1 VVETVAGRGRLTPRS
16 GAPICRRQLS
26 PTSEP
31 LIPVTALQ
39 VVELLLAAAFAAVVL
54 FQLYSVLG
62 RRMGRQPQDGS
73 KFPPLRAA
81 QPRPAQP
88 AAEPPVDLTGVG
100 ALKARDPNFDPQ
112 RFLAGARSAY
122 EQIVKAY
129 AAGDRGVLQ
138 RLTSSTV
145 FRAFE
150 RGLAQREA
158 ADRTEQ
164 VEFLQPPRADLDN
177 AKVNGDTAEVRVRF
191 LSELRSRSKDAAGE
205 AVDDRRTAEF
215 WTFERLVTSRDPN
228 WTLARVEAAEA

>member
-1 VVETVAGRGRLTPRS
+1 M
-16 GAPICRRQLS
+16 
-26 PTSEP
+26 
-31 LIPVTALQ
+31 Q

-73 KFPPLRAA
+73 KFNPAKVLAA
-81 QPRPAQP
+81 RTTQP
-88 AAEPPVDLTGVG
+88 APDAATTTPSGVG
-100 ALKARDPNFDPQ
+100 AVKARDPAFDPQ

-138 RLTSSTV
+138 GLTSKTV
-145 FRAFE
+145 FGAFE
-150 RGLAQREA
+150 RGLVQREA
-158 ADRTEQ
+158 ANRTEQ
-164 VEFLQPPRADLDN
+164 VEFLQPTRADLDD
-177 AKVNGDTAEVRVRF
+177 ASMNGETARVRVRF
-191 LSELRSRSKDAAGE
+191 LSELRSRTKDAAGE

>member
-1 VVETVAGRGRLTPRS
+1 M
-16 GAPICRRQLS
+16 
-26 PTSEP
+26 
-31 LIPVTALQ
+31 Q

-73 KFPPLRAA
+73 KFAA
-81 QPRPAQP
+81 LKPAAMRPAAPDTP
-88 AAEPPVDLTGVG
+88 APAEPTGLS
-100 ALKARDPNFDPQ
+100 ALKARDPGFDPQ

-129 AAGDRGVLQ
+129 AAGDRAVLQ
-138 RLTSSTV
+138 GLTSNVV

-150 RGLAQREA
+150 RGLAEREA
-158 ADRTEQ
+158 ANRSEQ
-164 VEFLQPPRADLDN
+164 VEFLQPPRADLE
-177 AKVNGDTAEVRVRF
+177 TASVTGETAQVRVRF
-191 LSELRSRSKDAAGE
+191 LSELRSRIKDAAGE

-228 WTLARVEAAEA
+228 WLLARVEAAEA

>member
-1 VVETVAGRGRLTPRS
+1 MTPI
-16 GAPICRRQLS
+16 AVS
-26 PTSEP
+26 P
-31 LIPVTALQ
+31 LQ

-62 RRMGRQPQDGS
+62 RRMGRQPQDAS
-73 KFPPLRAA
+73 KLGLAKVLTPRGPTTPADTAA
-81 QPRPAQP
+81 PIQP
-88 AAEPPVDLTGVG
+88 TGVG
-100 ALKARDPNFDPQ
+100 ALKARDPSFDPQ
-112 RFLAGARSAY
+112 RFLSGARTAY

-129 AAGDRGVLQ
+129 AAGDRGVLKG
-138 RLTSSTV
+138 LTSSTV
-145 FRAFE
+145 FGAFE

-164 VEFLQPPRADLDN
+164 VEFLQPPRADLDD
-177 AKVNGDTAEVRVRF
+177 ASVNGETARVRVRF
-191 LSELRSRSKDAAGE
+191 LSELRSRTKDAAGE

>member
-1 VVETVAGRGRLTPRS
+1 
-16 GAPICRRQLS
+16 
-26 PTSEP
+26 
-31 LIPVTALQ
+31 LQ

-62 RRMGRQPQDGS
+62 RRMGRQPQDGARLA
-73 KFPPLRAA
+73 PLRAA
-81 QPRPAQP
+81 QARPAQP
-88 AAEPPVDLTGVG
+88 PAEAAVDATGVG
-100 ALKARDPNFDPQ
+100 ALKARDPSFEPQ
-112 RFLAGARSAY
+112 RFLAGARNAY

-129 AAGDRGVLQ
+129 AAGDRGALQ
-138 RLTSSTV
+138 RLTSSAV

-158 ADRTEQ
+158 AERTEQ
-164 VEFLQPPRADLDN
+164 VEFLHPPRADLDD
-177 AKVNGDTAEVRVRF
+177 AKVNGDTATVRVRF
-191 LSELRSRSKDAAGE
+191 LSELRSRTKDAAGE

>member
-1 VVETVAGRGRLTPRS
+1 MRP
-16 GAPICRRQLS
+16 LS
-26 PTSEP
+26 
-31 LIPVTALQ
+31 LIAVSPLQ

-62 RRMGRQPQDGS
+62 RRMGRQPQEGA
-73 KFPPLRAA
+73 KMGPLKQMTSRAA
-81 QPRPAQP
+81 PPAPDAPAQ
-88 AAEPPVDLTGVG
+88 DLTGVG
-100 ALKARDPNFDPQ
+100 ALKARDPSFDPQ
-112 RFLAGARSAY
+112 RFLAGAKNAY

-129 AAGDRGVLQ
+129 AAGDRSILQ
-138 RLTSSTV
+138 KLTSTAV

-150 RGLAQREA
+150 RGLSQREA

-164 VEFLQPPRADLDN
+164 VEFLHPPWADLDQ
-177 AKVNGDTAEVRVRF
+177 AKVTGDTATVRVRF
-191 LSELRSRSKDAAGE
+191 LSELRSRTKDAAGE

>member
-1 VVETVAGRGRLTPRS
+1 M
-16 GAPICRRQLS
+16 
-26 PTSEP
+26 
-31 LIPVTALQ
+31 PVL
-39 VVELLLAAAFAAVVL
+39 EIILAAALAAVFL

-73 KFPPLRAA
+73 KFSPLKAVQPRSPPLDTAA
-81 QPRPAQP
+81 PTDPS
-88 AAEPPVDLTGVG
+88 GVT
-100 ALKARDPNFDPQ
+100 ALKARDSSFDVQ

-129 AAGDRGVLQ
+129 AAGDRTALQ
-138 RLTSSTV
+138 GLTSSTV

-158 ADRTEQ
+158 AERTEQ
-164 VEFLQPPRADLDN
+164 VEFLQPPRADLDD
-177 AKVNGDTAEVRVRF
+177 ASLAGETARVRVRF
-191 LSELRSRSKDAAGE
+191 LSELRSRTKDASGE

>member
-1 VVETVAGRGRLTPRS
+1 M
-16 GAPICRRQLS
+16 
-26 PTSEP
+26 
-31 LIPVTALQ
+31 Q

-73 KFPPLRAA
+73 KFQPLKAA
-81 QPRPAQP
+81 ASRPAAIDVAP
-88 AAEPPVDLTGVG
+88 VSEPNGLSS
-100 ALKARDPNFDPQ
+100 LKARDPGFDPQ

-129 AAGDRGVLQ
+129 AAGDRAALQ
-138 RLTSSTV
+138 GLTSSVV

-150 RGLAQREA
+150 NGLAAREA
-158 ADRTEQ
+158 INRTEQ
-164 VEFLQPPRADLDN
+164 VEFLQPPRADLE
-177 AKVNGDTAEVRVRF
+177 TASIEGETAQVRVRF
-191 LSELRSRSKDAAGE
+191 LSELRSRIKDAAGE

-228 WTLARVEAAEA
+228 WLLARVEAAEA